1 MMYIS
6 DSMARTP
13 YPSSP
18 ETPDLQTGERP
29 IMAEYTIDELSAVTR
44 VPSRTVRFYQS
55 KGALTPPEIRGRVA
69 YYNQAHVERLKLIAQ
84 LQDRGLR
91 IDAIRGLV
99 KSMERGEVDIAEW
112 LGVEQQLQASWSQD
126 QARTVTEAEL
136 YQLAG
141 SDRPGLIADLTRVKL
156 IERRGD
162 VYLVESP
169 ALLSIAM
176 KLEAVGIDQDSAAE
190 AATIVRKHLGRA
202 IAELSEFLVG
212 RARDGHLDISQPT
225 KLFQALRPL
234 SAEAIRILFGKQADE
249 GMRRLVASGSLT
261 SLSTERHHRRRL
273 RRRER

>member
-1 MMYIS
+1 
-6 DSMARTP
+6 MARTP

-18 ETPDLQTGERP
+18 ETSDLQSGERP
-29 IMAEYTIDELSAVTR
+29 KLAEYTIDELSAVTR

-126 QARTVTEAEL
+126 QARTVSEVEL

-202 IAELSEFLVG
+202 ITELSEFLVG

-234 SAEAIRILFGKQADE
+234 SAEAIRILFGKQADD
-249 GMRRLVASGSLT
+249 GMRRLVASGALT
-261 SLSTERHHRRRL
+261 SLSTERHHRRRV
-273 RRRER
+273 RRHRER

>member
-1 MMYIS
+1 
-6 DSMARTP
+6 
-13 YPSSP
+13 
-18 ETPDLQTGERP
+18 
-29 IMAEYTIDELSAVTR
+29 MAEYTIDELSAVTR

-69 YYNQAHVERLKLIAQ
+69 YYNNTHVERLKLIAQ

-99 KSMERGEVDIAEW
+99 KSMERGELDIAEW
-112 LGVEQQLQASWSQD
+112 LGVEQQLQASWTQD

-141 SDRPGLIADLTRVKL
+141 SERPGLIADLTRVHL

-190 AATIVRKHLGRA
+190 AASIVRKHLGRA
-202 IAELSEFLVG
+202 MTELTEFFLG
-212 RARDGHLDISQPT
+212 RARDGHIDISQPT
-225 KLFQALRPL
+225 TLFQALRPL
-234 SAEAIRILFGKQADE
+234 SVEAIRILFGKQADE
-249 GMRRLVASGSLT
+249 GMRKLLASGALAA
-261 SLSTERHHRRRL
+261 LGERRHQRSRL
-273 RRRER
+273 RRR